1 MNTVLNAA
9 VATLLTE
16 LSEAIAQS
24 GSLFSPKLE
33 ALREAASE
41 VDVLLNEARGEH
53 SAAEL
58 VVLAYAKGE
67 SSGSVEWED
76 LNGAYRRALEELGD
90 KRVEELTELAD
101 LAVA

>member
-1 MNTVLNAA
+1 MNTVLNTA

-41 VDVLLNEARGEH
+41 VDVLLNEASGEH

-58 VVLAYAKGE
+58 LVLAYANGE
-67 SSGSVEWED
+67 PSGSVEWED
-76 LNGAYRRALEELGD
+76 LNVAYQRACQEVGD
-90 KRVEELTELAD
+90 KRVVELTELAD
-101 LAVA
+101 LAAG